1 MKLAIWSD
9 LHIGRRMYRT
19 DENNVNKFEQIGYRV
34 LNEYVDT
41 ILEGNPD
48 LVINAGDIFDNANP
62 TSYAITNY
70 IKAQSRLSDIPTM
83 TILGNHDFN
92 FSNRKNDCTAVR
104 FANHT
109 YLADY
114 SIKTEII
121 NNILFVMMPYIYDTE
136 ENIQKYLKECKDIAE
151 SSTAEKKILVTHG
164 ITAKYSFESKIDDK
178 LIFPNEL
185 VALFD
190 LVIIGHIHTPFA
202 YKQGKTIV
210 MSPGGMIDYQAD
222 KDHTGVIFVDTDTFK
237 FERKLI
243 KTPHIIK
250 KECNESNINDILTNV
265 TEDIYHIS
273 FKGNADVIDND
284 LFTKARNK
292 AVNLKIE
299 VVPEDL
305 VVVEEK
311 PLSLDLVQWVRE
323 NYPTYVEIFE
333 DARSNMNE

>member
-1 MKLAIWSD
+1 MRAETHVMKHFTALLIALALIAS
-9 LHIGRRMYRT
+9 LFT
-19 DENNVNKFEQIGYRV
+19 PQ
-34 LNEYVDT
+34 
-41 ILEGNPD
+41 
-48 LVINAGDIFDNANP
+48 AC
-62 TSYAITNY
+62 S
-70 IKAQSRLSDIPTM
+70 
-83 TILGNHDFN
+83 
-92 FSNRKNDCTAVR
+92 
-104 FANHT
+104 
-109 YLADY
+109 AD
-114 SIKTEII
+114 SE
-121 NNILFVMMPYIYDTE
+121 
-136 ENIQKYLKECKDIAE
+136 
-151 SSTAEKKILVTHG
+151 
-164 ITAKYSFESKIDDK
+164 
-178 LIFPNEL
+178 
-185 VALFD
+185 
-190 LVIIGHIHTPFA
+190 
-202 YKQGKTIV
+202 
-210 MSPGGMIDYQAD
+210 IDYQAD